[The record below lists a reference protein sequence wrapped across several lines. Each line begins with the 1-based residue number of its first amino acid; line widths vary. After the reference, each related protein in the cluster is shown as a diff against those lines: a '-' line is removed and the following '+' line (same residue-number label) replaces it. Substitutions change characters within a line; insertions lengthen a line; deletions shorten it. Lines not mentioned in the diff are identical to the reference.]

1 MNNWFKEPLRSLLAD
16 KSTLP
21 HALLLTGVRG
31 IGKQQFGMALA
42 QALLCETP
50 AADGAAC
57 GACSGCNWFTSGSH
71 PDFRSVEPVTEED
84 AENEDSSK
92 KSKSSVWISIEQVR
106 ELHDF
111 IHITSHRGG
120 RKVILV
126 APAEA
131 LNVSAANALLK
142 NLEEPPAMTHFIL
155 ISHRPHRLPRTIVSR
170 CRQLGLRAPSRDVA
184 LAWLKEHGVAEGGAV
199 LAQCSGAPLL
209 ALAAAEG
216 DELAG
221 RREFLSHI
229 APAEFDALA
238 VADTLRDLP
247 LERFINWMQKWTYDL
262 VEQRMLGRIR
272 YNPDFARELAVL
284 AQRIHPLAAL
294 RLHRKLVHEQRY
306 IHHPL
311 NGRLYIESV
320 LIAYA
325 ALINSSTREKAA

>member
-1 MNNWFKEPLRSLLAD
+1 MNNWFKEQLRSLLVD

-21 HALLLTGVRG
+21 HALLITGVRG

-50 AADGAAC
+50 MADGAAC
-57 GACSGCNWFTSGSH
+57 NTCSGCGWFSSASH

-92 KSKSSVWISIEQVR
+92 KSKSSVWISIEQIR

-142 NLEEPPAMTHFIL
+142 NLEEPPALTHFIL
-155 ISHRPHRLPRTIVSR
+155 ISHRPYRLPRTIVSR
-170 CRQLGLRAPSRDVA
+170 CRQLGLCVPPRDVA
-184 LAWLKEHGVAEGGAV
+184 LAWLQEHGVAEGEAA
-199 LAQCSGAPLL
+199 LAQSSGAPLS
-209 ALAAAEG
+209 ALAAVESG
-216 DELAG
+216 ELAG
-221 RREFLSHI
+221 RREFLTHI
-229 APAEFDALA
+229 APAGFDALA
-238 VADTLRDLP
+238 VAETLRDLP

-272 YNPDFARELAVL
+272 YNPDFTRELAIL
-284 AQRIHPLAAL
+284 AQRIDSVAVL
-294 RLHRKLVHEQRY
+294 RLHRKLVHEQRH

-325 ALINSSTREKAA
+325 ALINSSARQAA

>member
-1 MNNWFKEPLRSLLAD
+1 MTNWFKGQLHSLLAD

-21 HALLLTGVRG
+21 HALLITGVRG
-31 IGKQQFGMALA
+31 IGKQQFGTTLA

-57 GACSGCNWFTSGSH
+57 GTCSGCVWFGSGSH
-71 PDFRSVEPVTEED
+71 PDFRSVEPITEDD
-84 AENEDSSK
+84 AEGGDSGK
-92 KSKSSVWISIEQVR
+92 KSKSSVWISIEQIR

-142 NLEEPPAMTHFIL
+142 NLEEPPPLTHFIL

-170 CRQLGLRAPSRDVA
+170 CRQLGLHAPSRDVA
-184 LAWLKEHGVAEGGAV
+184 LAWLKAHGVAEGEAA
-199 LAQCSGAPLL
+199 LAQSSGAPLS
-209 ALAAAEG
+209 ALAAVEG
-216 DELAG
+216 GELAG
-221 RREFLSHI
+221 RREFFSHI
-229 APAEFDALA
+229 APADFDALA
-238 VADTLRDLP
+238 VAEMLRDLP
-247 LERFINWMQKWTYDL
+247 LERFISWMQKWTYDL
-262 VEQRMLGRIR
+262 VEQHMLGRIR
-272 YNPDFARELAVL
+272 YNPDFTRELAAL
-284 AQRIHPLAAL
+284 APHIDPISAL

-311 NGRLYIESV
+311 NARLYVESV

-325 ALINSSTREKAA
+325 ALINPATRKAA

>member
-1 MNNWFKEPLRSLLAD
+1 MNKLFKEQLRLLLAA
-16 KSTLP
+16 KSALP
-21 HALLLTGVRG
+21 HALLVTGVRG

-42 QALLCETP
+42 QALLCEKP

-57 GACSGCNWFTSGSH
+57 GMCNGCGWFSSGSH

-92 KSKSSVWISIEQVR
+92 KSKSSVWISIEQIR

-111 IHITSHRGG
+111 VHITSHRGG

-170 CRQLGLRAPSRDVA
+170 CRQLGLRAPSREVA
-184 LAWLKEHGVAEGGAV
+184 LEWLKEQGVAEGEAA
-199 LAQCSGAPLL
+199 LAQCSGAPLS
-209 ALAAAEG
+209 ALAAVEG
-216 DELAG
+216 GDLAG
-221 RREFLSHI
+221 RREFLSQI
-229 APAEFDALA
+229 APAGFDALA
-238 VADTLRDLP
+238 VAETLRDLP

-272 YNPDFARELAVL
+272 YNPDFTRELAVL
-284 AQRIHPLAAL
+284 AQRMDPISAL

-325 ALINSSTREKAA
+325 ALVNSSTRQAA